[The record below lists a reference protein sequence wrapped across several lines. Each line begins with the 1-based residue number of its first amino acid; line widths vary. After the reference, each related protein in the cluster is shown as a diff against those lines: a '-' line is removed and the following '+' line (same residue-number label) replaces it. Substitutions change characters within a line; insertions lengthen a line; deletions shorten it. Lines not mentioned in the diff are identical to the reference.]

1 MIKRV
6 AGLLAALLLVL
17 ASVLAVI
24 WSISRMRAVEAD
36 QAAALATLRQPW
48 SPEGRNALSGLW
60 LVDYVVA
67 SAEQRDVLL
76 REDVRK
82 LRMAGPTHARMQIG
96 PEHSAA
102 AAQHARHLYGTGDK
116 ERFCKP
122 GDACLQVVRA
132 DLNLYRDLVA
142 RNQAALQQVAEADEG
157 DYLQTQFEK
166 VPEILLPPMQRMYFP
181 ATELAVRFA
190 DGEREAALEQTCRH
204 VGRWRRLGSNT
215 DTLISAMIAAAYAS
229 RGYGR
234 LAADMLAEWPPGK
247 AVPQAC
253 TVAFQ
258 IPGPA
263 EAKGLCLTMQGE
275 YRSMLHLLDY
285 GMDQLARDV
294 KERAA
299 WLRPVPRGVVYDA
312 EKTAA
317 RLAQHFIPY
326 CQSQV
331 QQAFIEDR
339 DVQAAPESRSSS
351 GLDMGCAANMLGCL
365 LTEMS
370 SPDMSSYVKRLRDAN
385 AQYRMLG
392 ALLWLHGQ
400 PDVLA
405 DPARALARLPPHL
418 QTVAH
423 PLRYDAATRSLVM
436 PLLASGKGPAGD
448 QTVAMPLPGSRV
460 PVSAPAPV
468 PPPVPDQATGVPDAA
483 AAPVDE
489 AAEPVDAPATE
500 AASAAAPSSAG

>member
-24 WSISRMRAVEAD
+24 WSISRMRAVDAD

-60 LVDYVVA
+60 LADYAIPSV
-67 SAEQRDVLL
+67 EQRDALL

-82 LRMAGPTHARMQIG
+82 WRLADPGAVPENPGPQ
-96 PEHSAA
+96 HSVAA
-102 AAQHARHLYGTGDK
+102 SQHRRHLYGAGDIQ
-116 ERFCKP
+116 RFCKA
-122 GDACLQVVRA
+122 GDACLKMVRA
-132 DLNLYRDLVA
+132 DLTTYRDLVA
-142 RNQAALQQVAEADEG
+142 RNQAALRQLAEADQG

-166 VPEILLPPMQRMYFP
+166 VPDILIPPFQRAYYP

-190 DGEREAALEQTCRH
+190 DGERTAALEQTCQH
-204 VGRWRRLGSNT
+204 VSRWRRLGANT
-215 DTLISAMIAAAYAS
+215 DSLIGTMIAAAYAS

-234 LAADMLAEWPPGK
+234 LAADMLAEWPARK

-253 TVAFQ
+253 ADAFQ

-275 YRSMLHLLDY
+275 YRSTAHRLDL
-285 GMDQLARDV
+285 GMDTLARDL
-294 KERAA
+294 KGRAA
-299 WLRPVPRGVVYDA
+299 WLRSVPRGVVYDA

-326 CQSQV
+326 CQPQV
-331 QQAFIEDR
+331 QQAF
-339 DVQAAPESRSSS
+339 VQDGDAPAGSASRPSA
-351 GLDMGCAANMLGCL
+351 GMDLGCAANMLGCV
-365 LTEMS
+365 LTDLS
-370 SPDMSSYVKRLRDAN
+370 KPDMSSYVKRLRDAN
-385 AQYRMLG
+385 AQYRLLA
-392 ALLWLHGQ
+392 ALVWLHGQ
-400 PDVLA
+400 PDLLA
-405 DPARALARLPPHL
+405 DPARVASQLPPHL
-418 QTVAH
+418 QTAAH
-423 PLRYDAATRSLVM
+423 PLRYDAASRSLVM

-448 QTVAMPLPGSRV
+448 QAVAMPLPGSRV

-468 PPPVPDQATGVPDAA
+468 TPPLPDQATGVPDEAA
-483 AAPVDE
+483 VPADE
-489 AAEPVDAPATE
+489 AAEPLDTPATE
-500 AASAAAPSSAG
+500 AASAAPPSTPG